1 MSRQSS
7 LTRTNGQYPARL
19 IPQALGPSATQVA
32 RVSADIAACAASDA
46 LIDAEDA
53 MAELRTRLQDIR
65 NMKPATAALIFGS
78 EAAWRQALARLG
90 VAAGAQTGLVE
101 KLRIAAQQSP
111 GFSLAEVESRT
122 TRGYTG
128 D

>member
-7 LTRTNGQYPARL
+7 LTRTNGQYPASY
-19 IPQALGPSATQVA
+19 IPQALSPSAAQVS
-32 RVSADIAACAASDA
+32 RVKADIAACAASDA

-53 MAELRTRLQDIR
+53 LAELRTRLQDIR
-65 NMKPATAALIFGS
+65 NMKPATAVLLFGS
-78 EAAWRQALARLG
+78 DAAWRQALARVG
-90 VAAGAQTGLVE
+90 VAAGGMTGQVE

-111 GFSLAEVESRT
+111 AFALSEVESRT

>member
-7 LTRTNGQYPARL
+7 LTRTPGQYPARL
-19 IPQALGPSATQVA
+19 IPQALGPSAAQVA
-32 RVSADIAACAASDA
+32 RVSADIAACATSDA

-53 MAELRTRLQDIR
+53 LAELRSRIQDVR
-65 NMKPATAALIFGS
+65 SMKPATAALLFGS
-78 EAAWRQALARLG
+78 DAAWRQALARLG

-101 KLRIAAQQSP
+101 KLRIAAQLSP
-111 GFSLAEVESRT
+111 DFALAEVESRT
-122 TRGYTG
+122 TRSYTG